1 MKRKAKIGYPVI
13 ERILEEISI
22 IDKINRQ
29 WKEGLISEF
38 QFSETLDRL
47 LVKIK
52 RCQTELKQ
60 PDPRSLERKTLE
72 KEK

>member
-38 QFSETLDRL
+38 QFSETLNRI
-47 LVKIK
+47 LVNIK
-52 RCQTELKQ
+52 RYQTELKQ